1 MIVNRRGLFVL
12 VAGLGL
18 ASAAPASASPKAS
31 AVEVCRGPGAVVVNS
46 ATGGVY
52 VAGDDGTL
60 TILNERDV
68 QVGQAGNV
76 AVDESTGRVYVT
88 NRGAGTVAVLE
99 ANGDPRSMVPCGPGA
114 TAPAVDAETGKLYV
128 GSASAGCVAVV
139 DTVASVVDAVLSSPV
154 RGFEAMCVNPGPQVG
169 YLTSPATNTVEVL
182 DLASGKFTASVPV
195 GKAPTGL
202 AVHEASNTVYV
213 ANSGI
218 HHLSVV
224 DGDSRT
230 ERATILLRSEASSVA
245 VHQAS
250 HTVYT
255 NGGPDGIV
263 KIDGATG
270 AITGEL
276 SLGINPGQVAVH
288 QRTGTVYV
296 TDPVHDL
303 LHVITDF

>member
-18 ASAAPASASPKAS
+18 ASATPAAASPRVS
-31 AVEVCRGPGAVVVNS
+31 TIEVCRGPGAVAVNS
-46 ATGGVY
+46 TTGEVY
-52 VAGDDGTL
+52 VAGEDTVTIAGRRDIAIGRPDDL
-60 TILNERDV
+60 AI
-68 QVGQAGNV
+68 
-76 AVDESTGRVYVT
+76 DEYTGRVYVT
-88 NRGAGTVAVLE
+88 NRTAGTVTVLE
-99 ANGDPRSMVPCGPGA
+99 ADGDVRSVVPCGPGA
-114 TAPAVDAETGKLYV
+114 TAPDVDAETSRLYV

-139 DTVASVVDAVLSSPV
+139 DTIASVVDTLLTGPV
-154 RGFEAMCVNPGPQVG
+154 KGFDTVRVNPAAQLG
-169 YLTSPATNTVEVL
+169 YLSSPATNTVEVL
-182 DLASGKFTASVPV
+182 DLPSGKFTASVPV
-195 GKAPTGL
+195 GKTPTGL

-224 DGDSRT
+224 DGDART

-270 AITGEL
+270 EISGEL

-288 QRTGTVYV
+288 QGTKTVYV
-296 TDPVHDL
+296 TDPVHGL